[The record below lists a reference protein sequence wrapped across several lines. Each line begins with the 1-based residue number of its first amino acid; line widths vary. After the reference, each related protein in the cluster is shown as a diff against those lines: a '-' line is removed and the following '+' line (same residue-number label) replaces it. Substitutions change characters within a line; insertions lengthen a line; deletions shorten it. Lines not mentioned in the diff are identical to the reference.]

1 MEGSKFRE
9 ILTDH
14 VDDNGAVYMDGYKT
28 QSPDEEGVI
37 IAVVINGEPY
47 YRDPE
52 DQFDPYVIKVLA
64 EIKEDQKKQRDE
76 LEDKIRKAV
85 SGVVYSPDAKPR
97 LAFTNGSPL
106 EVKLSL
112 IEAGVKKIMDLL

>member
-14 VDDNGAVYMDGYKT
+14 VDDNGAVHMDGYKT
-28 QSPDEEGVI
+28 GDPDEEGVV

-52 DQFDPYVIKVLA
+52 DQFDPYVKEVLA

-76 LEDKIRKAV
+76 LKEKIRKAV
-85 SGVVYSPDAKPR
+85 SGVVYTGDAKPR
-97 LAFTNGSPL
+97 LTFTDGSPL
-106 EVKLSL
+106 EDKLSL
-112 IEAGVKKIMDLL
+112 IDSGVDEIMKLL

>member
-14 VDDNGAVYMDGYKT
+14 VDENGAVHMDGYKT
-28 QSPDEEGVI
+28 GDPDEEGVV
-37 IAVVINGEPY
+37 IAIVINGTPY
-47 YRDPE
+47 FRDPE
-52 DQFDPYVIKVLA
+52 DQFDPYVKEVLA

-85 SGVVYSPDAKPR
+85 AGVVYTGDAKPR
-97 LAFTNGSPL
+97 LEFTNGSPL

-112 IEAGVKKIMDLL
+112 IDEGVNKIMDLL